1 MNPDEREWQAQE
13 AATDC
18 VRSGAAPNEL
28 DAASASYVALVHALR
43 EPIEVQL
50 PVDFARRVALRAA
63 AQESAKAVDSRLEQ
77 GLLWTLGVVF
87 GIATLV
93 ATIIYGGNWLEP
105 SIDLA
110 RQWIKPSLWLSLAG
124 CLAVSAFSQQ
134 LPRLLARAARREA

>member
-13 AATDC
+13 AAMDC
-18 VRSGAAPNEL
+18 VRSGAALHEL
-28 DAASASYVALVHALR
+28 DAASASYVALAHALR

-63 AQESAKAVDSRLEQ
+63 AQASAKAVDSRLEQ

-87 GIATLV
+87 GIAALV

-110 RQWIKPSLWLSLAG
+110 RQWIKPSLLLSLAG

-134 LPRLLARAARREA
+134 LPRLLARAAQREA